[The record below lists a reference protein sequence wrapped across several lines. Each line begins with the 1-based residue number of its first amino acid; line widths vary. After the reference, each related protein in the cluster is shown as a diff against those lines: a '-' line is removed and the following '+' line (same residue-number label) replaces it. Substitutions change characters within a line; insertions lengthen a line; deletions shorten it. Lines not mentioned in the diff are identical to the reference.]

1 MTAIYLALAV
11 SLQADKSGDIVGGFY
26 YHSTNIKKKI
36 TFFFKSYASLRI
48 KKLRPEKLRMF
59 LIV

>member
-1 MTAIYLALAV
+1 MHLALAV
-11 SLQADKSGDIVGGFY
+11 SLQADTSGDIGVGCY
-26 YHSTNIKKKI
+26 SHSTNIMKKF
-36 TFFFKSYASLRI
+36 TVFCKSYVILRI